1 VRLPISFRRKS
12 PCADTRIPP
21 AVPPGQ
27 RVYAIGDVHGCAD
40 ELRRLLDMIEADH
53 AARGPATST
62 VILLGDLVNRGP
74 DSARVVDYARD
85 LLALGVGRL
94 IKGNHEELFVLA
106 ARGDRQ
112 AIRAL
117 MRNGGLATLTSFGLT
132 EEDINRGNYHD
143 LAALLKTRIP
153 REIVTFLD
161 AAESKIAIG
170 GYLFVHAGIRPGVP
184 LAEQQGADL
193 RWIREEFLESK
204 VPHGAMIVHG
214 HTIEKTAT
222 EYDNRIGIDTGAYQT
237 GILTAIGLEGAQRWF
252 LSTADAPVEVVG
264 LVAPPELGH
273 EGATGIAEETP
284 LKRTL

>member
-1 VRLPISFRRKS
+1 VRLPILFRRKAPRS
-12 PCADTRIPP
+12 STK
-21 AVPPGQ
+21 VPPTVPPRQ

-53 AARGPATST
+53 AARGPATRT

-74 DSARVVDYARD
+74 DSARAIGYARD
-85 LLALGVGRL
+85 LLASGVGRL

-117 MRNGGLATLTSFGLT
+117 IHNGGLATLTSFGLAK
-132 EEDINRGNYHD
+132 EDINRGNYND
-143 LAALLKTRIP
+143 LATLLKTRIP
-153 REIVTFLD
+153 RDVVTFLD

-170 GYLFVHAGIRPGVP
+170 SYLFVHAGVRPGVP
-184 LAEQQGADL
+184 LAEQQGGDL
-193 RWIREEFLESK
+193 RWIREEFLESRAA
-204 VPHGAMIVHG
+204 HGAMIIHG

-237 GILTAIGLEGAQRWF
+237 GVLTAIGLEGAQRWF
-252 LSTADAPVEVVG
+252 LSTG
-264 LVAPPELGH
+264 
-273 EGATGIAEETP
+273 
-284 LKRTL
+284 

>member
-1 VRLPISFRRKS
+1 MPILFRRKAPS
-12 PCADTRIPP
+12 AGTMTLPE
-21 AVPPGQ
+21 VPPGQ

-40 ELRRLLDMIEADH
+40 ELRCLLDLIEADH
-53 AARGPATST
+53 AARGPATRT

-74 DSARVVDYARD
+74 DSARVIEYARG
-85 LLALGVGRL
+85 LLASGVGRL

-117 MRNGGLATLTSFGLT
+117 MRNGGLATLASFGLA
-132 EEDINRGNYHD
+132 EEDINRGNYND

-153 REIVTFLD
+153 RDVVTLLD

-184 LAEQQGADL
+184 LAEQQGDDL

-204 VPHGAMIVHG
+204 APHGAMIVHG
-214 HTIEKTAT
+214 HTIAKTVA
-222 EYDNRIGIDTGAYQT
+222 EYDNRIGIDTGAYRT

-252 LSTADAPVEVVG
+252 LSTG
-264 LVAPPELGH
+264 
-273 EGATGIAEETP
+273 
-284 LKRTL
+284 